1 MDRVVRQL
9 LILYYYITVYICILY
24 TLKTQVNVSTGTLWL
39 NDLILPTIIYF
50 FTTLACTLFLEY
62 LVVNLEVEVFHFLQ

>member
-24 TLKTQVNVSTGTLWL
+24 ILKTQVNVSTGTLWL
-39 NDLILPTIIYF
+39 IDLILPTIIYF
-50 FTTLACTLFLEY
+50 FTTLACT
-62 LVVNLEVEVFHFLQ
+62 